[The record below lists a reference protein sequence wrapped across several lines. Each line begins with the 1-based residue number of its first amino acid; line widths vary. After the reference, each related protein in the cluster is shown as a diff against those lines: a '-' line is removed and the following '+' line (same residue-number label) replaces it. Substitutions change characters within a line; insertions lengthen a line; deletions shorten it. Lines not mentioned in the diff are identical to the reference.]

1 MKSESNRIGNLK
13 HKNNKKNHSETNYS
27 KSLIPEK
34 LGISF
39 KRNFSNYQRQNENK
53 INDMNSFKLKML
65 KNNQP
70 NFSLNGN
77 LKLNASTNKNL
88 KIRNQNHYFINDH
101 TTNHNFLRSCPT
113 NNISIK
119 NKGFY
124 NGSLILEKPMN
135 FKFHNKKYGNKNE
148 VYEPSVEIADNSNS
162 NYKYEEKK
170 RDIREL
176 LDNLKI
182 KTNNIKLYEEALT
195 HNSYSNETSFSNN
208 YQRLEFLGD
217 SIINK
222 IVSTFL
228 YEMSEDDEGQM
239 TKDRISIIQAKTLV
253 RASIELNLHKYI
265 SVGQGL
271 IKNNI
276 SEKIL
281 EDIFESFI
289 GAVYLD
295 KGEIKAKEILMRTI
309 LKYYL
314 NNDLKN
320 TIDYKTKFQEA
331 VQKHGKNNK
340 ITYRRINDPN
350 SDVFDVELVCNNI
363 VYGRG
368 RASNKHDAEVAAA
381 KKACEK
387 ISKVSN

>member
-1 MKSESNRIGNLK
+1 MKNESSRINNLK
-13 HKNNKKNHSETNYS
+13 QRNNKKNHLGINHS
-27 KSLIPEK
+27 KSLISQK

-39 KRNFSNYQRQNENK
+39 KHNLPKYQIQNENK
-53 INDMNSFKLKML
+53 INDLNSFKLKMIKSKKHNL
-65 KNNQP
+65 PLNN
-70 NFSLNGN
+70 SLE
-77 LKLNASTNKNL
+77 LSRNKNL
-88 KIRNQNHYFINDH
+88 KFRNQNHNFINAKIAN
-101 TTNHNFLRSCPT
+101 TNFLRTSST
-113 NNISIK
+113 NNRLIK
-119 NKGFY
+119 SKNLY
-124 NGSLILEKPMN
+124 DNYLIPDKAMN
-135 FKFHNKKYGNKNE
+135 FQFAKKNINKNE
-148 VYEPSVEIADNSNS
+148 SYEPSVEIADISTS
-162 NYKYEEKK
+162 KYKYEEKK

-182 KTNNIKLYEEALT
+182 KTNNISLYEEALT
-195 HNSYSNETSFSNN
+195 HNSYSNETSFAHN

-228 YEMSEDDEGQM
+228 YEMSEDDEGKM

-271 IKNNI
+271 IKNTI

-295 KGEIKAKEILMRTI
+295 KGEIKAKELLMRTI

-331 VQKHGKNNK
+331 VQKHGKNNE
-340 ITYRRINDPN
+340 IFYRRINSHDHN
-350 SDVFDVELVCNNI
+350 YFEVELVCNNI
-363 VYGRG
+363 IYGRG
-368 RASNKHDAEVAAA
+368 RGTKLHDAEVAAA

-387 ISKVSN
+387 ISKVNN

>member
-1 MKSESNRIGNLK
+1 MKNESSRINNLK
-13 HKNNKKNHSETNYS
+13 QKNNKKNHFGPTHS

-39 KRNFSNYQRQNENK
+39 KRNLPNYQIQNENK
-53 INDMNSFKLKML
+53 VNDLNSLKLKMIKSKQHNL
-65 KNNQP
+65 P
-70 NFSLNGN
+70 LNSN
-77 LKLNASTNKNL
+77 LELNRNKNL
-88 KIRNQNHYFINDH
+88 KVRNQNHNFVNDKMV
-101 TTNHNFLRSCPT
+101 NSNFLRPFPT
-113 NNISIK
+113 NNRLLKSK
-119 NKGFY
+119 DLY
-124 NGSLILEKPMN
+124 NNYLLPEKPVN
-135 FKFHNKKYGNKNE
+135 FQFAKKNVNKNQS
-148 VYEPSVEIADNSNS
+148 YEPSVEIADSS
-162 NYKYEEKK
+162 TSKYKYEEKK

-182 KTNNIKLYEEALT
+182 KTNNISLYEEALT

-228 YEMSEDDEGQM
+228 YEMSEDDEGKM

-271 IKNNI
+271 IKNTI

-295 KGEIKAKEILMRTI
+295 KGEIKAKELLMRTI

-331 VQKHGKNNK
+331 VQKHGKNNE
-340 ITYRRINDPN
+340 IFYRRVNNRDHN
-350 SDVFDVELVCNNI
+350 FFEVELVCNNI
-363 VYGRG
+363 IYGRG
-368 RASNKHDAEVAAA
+368 RGSKLHDAEVAAA

-387 ISKVSN
+387 ISKVNN

>member
-13 HKNNKKNHSETNYS
+13 LKNNKKNHFEANYS

-39 KRNFSNYQRQNENK
+39 KRNYPNFHPKNENI
-53 INDMNSFKLKML
+53 INDLNSFKLKMI
-65 KNNQP
+65 KNKHH

-77 LKLNASTNKNL
+77 LNKNL
-88 KIRNQNHYFINDH
+88 KTRNQNNDFINKNI
-101 TTNHNFLRSCPT
+101 TSPNFLKSFT
-113 NNISIK
+113 NNNKSLK
-119 NKGFY
+119 NKRLH
-124 NGSLILEKPMN
+124 NESLILDKPVS
-135 FKFHNKKYGNKNE
+135 FKFNKKFSNKNE
-148 VYEPSVEIADNSNS
+148 LYEPSVEIADNSNS

-176 LDNLKI
+176 LDSLKI
-182 KTNNIKLYEEALT
+182 KTNNIRLYEEALT

-253 RASIELNLHKYI
+253 RASVELNLHKYI

-271 IKNNI
+271 IKNTI

-340 ITYRRINDPN
+340 IIYRRINDPN
-350 SDVFDVELVCNNI
+350 SDFFDIELICNNI

-368 RASNKHDAEVAAA
+368 RAGNKHDAEIAAA

-387 ISKVSN
+387 ISKVNN

>member
-13 HKNNKKNHSETNYS
+13 QKNNKKNNFEVNHS
-27 KSLIPEK
+27 KSLISQK
-34 LGISF
+34 LRISF
-39 KRNFSNYQRQNENK
+39 KRNLPNYQMQNENK
-53 INDMNSFKLKML
+53 INDLNALKLKMI
-65 KNNQP
+65 KTKKSD
-70 NFSLNGN
+70 FSLNSN
-77 LKLNASTNKNL
+77 LKLNTNLNKNL
-88 KIRNQNHYFINDH
+88 KVRKENYDSINNNIVNPNLLKPFQNNNRLLK
-101 TTNHNFLRSCPT
+101 NHNFY
-113 NNISIK
+113 NN
-119 NKGFY
+119 Y
-124 NGSLILEKPMN
+124 LIPDKPAKFKYEK
-135 FKFHNKKYGNKNE
+135 KFGNKNQF
-148 VYEPSVEIADNSNS
+148 YEPSVEIADNLNS
-162 NYKYEEKK
+162 NYKYEAKK

-176 LDNLKI
+176 LETLKI
-182 KTNNIKLYEEALT
+182 KTNNISLYEEALT
-195 HNSYSNETSFSNN
+195 HNSYSNEIGFSHN

-228 YEMSEDDEGQM
+228 YEMSEDDEGKM

-253 RASIELNLHKYI
+253 RASIELNLQKYI
-265 SVGQGL
+265 NVGQGL
-271 IKNNI
+271 IKNTI

-295 KGEIKAKEILMRTI
+295 KGEIKAKELLMRTI

-331 VQKHGKNNK
+331 VQKHGKNNEIK
-340 ITYRRINDPN
+340 YRIINNHN

-368 RASNKHDAEVAAA
+368 RGRNRHDAEVAAA

-387 ISKVSN
+387 ISKVNN

>member
-1 MKSESNRIGNLK
+1 MKNESSRINNLK
-13 HKNNKKNHSETNYS
+13 QRNNKKNHFGPTHS

-39 KRNFSNYQRQNENK
+39 KRNLPNYQIQNENK
-53 INDMNSFKLKML
+53 VNDLNSLKLKMIKSKKHNL
-65 KNNQP
+65 P
-70 NFSLNGN
+70 LNSN
-77 LKLNASTNKNL
+77 LELNRNKNL
-88 KIRNQNHYFINDH
+88 KVRNQNHNFVNDKMV
-101 TTNHNFLRSCPT
+101 NSNFLRPFPT
-113 NNISIK
+113 NNRLLKSK
-119 NKGFY
+119 DLY
-124 NGSLILEKPMN
+124 NNYLLPEKPVN
-135 FKFHNKKYGNKNE
+135 FQFAKKNVNKNQS
-148 VYEPSVEIADNSNS
+148 YEPSVEIADSS
-162 NYKYEEKK
+162 TSKYKYEEKK

-182 KTNNIKLYEEALT
+182 KTNNISLYEEALT

-228 YEMSEDDEGQM
+228 YEMSEDDEGKM

-271 IKNNI
+271 IKNTI

-295 KGEIKAKEILMRTI
+295 KGEIKAKELLMRTI

-331 VQKHGKNNK
+331 VQKHGKNNE
-340 ITYRRINDPN
+340 IFYRRVNNRDHN
-350 SDVFDVELVCNNI
+350 FFEVELVCNNI
-363 VYGRG
+363 IYGRG
-368 RASNKHDAEVAAA
+368 RGLKLHDAEVAAA

-387 ISKVSN
+387 ISKVNN